1 MLLLCFSSQD
11 DLSGSSREIL
21 FLQQTLLI
29 FLKLFEFSHHFGIYI
44 SQFLCTIPSCS
55 WLYKHYFV
63 LDVGFSVFVLFLLLN
78 FTFVSTQKVVA

>member
-11 DLSGSSREIL
+11 DLSGKSREIL
-21 FLQQTLLI
+21 FLQQTFLI

-44 SQFLCTIPSCS
+44 SQFLCTILSCT

-63 LDVGFSVFVLFLLLN
+63 LDVGFSVFVLFLLVN
-78 FTFVSTQKVVA
+78 FPFVSTQKVVA